1 MKKSITIL
9 SLFLISSFVFSQGRL
24 VINNNGFVVIDNS
37 AFVVLQNPN
46 PNALTTLGT
55 GGNIVSEDEDDVIKW
70 EIGLTTGTYTIPWTT
85 NSGTKIPLS
94 INKTTTGTGATAEFI
109 LSTWE
114 CATDMNTPWP
124 ANVTNMNWPTTID
137 GSLFVADRFW
147 HIDALSYTTKPDI
160 ILSMNYDP
168 AANEIGGTNTIT
180 ESNLQAQRFNTTLG
194 HWETYKVFGTNDAVN
209 DRVVNIAIPS
219 ADFFEDFILVDN
231 TAPLPV
237 TLVNFEAECNNTGEV
252 ELSWTTASEVNN
264 DYFVVEKSYDAVNFF
279 DLVTIQGNGNS
290 NVTNHYTAYDTNPSN
305 GTTYYRLKQVDF
317 DATTTYHNIVSTN
330 CNTNGFEVNEIA
342 LANNTL
348 SFNVSTTLDE
358 SLNILFYDYRGRL
371 IASKKHNVVE
381 GNNRIELDNLE
392 LSTGIYMLSI
402 IGEHN
407 TFATKLL
414 NK

>member
-1 MKKSITIL
+1 MKKFTLIISIFI
-9 SLFLISSFVFSQGRL
+9 FSSVGFSQGRL
-24 VINNNGFVVIDNS
+24 VINNNGYVVIDNS

-55 GGNIVSEDEDDVIKW
+55 GGNIISEGEDDVIKW

-85 NSGTKIPLS
+85 NSNTKIPLS
-94 INKTTTGTGATAEFI
+94 INKTTTGTGANAEFI

-114 CATDMNTPWP
+114 CATDMNAPWP
-124 ANVTNMNWPTTID
+124 SNVTNMNWPTTVD

-168 AANEIGGTNTIT
+168 AANEIGGANTII

-209 DRVVNIAIPS
+209 DRVINIAIPS

-237 TLVNFEAECNNTGEV
+237 TLVNFDAECNNGEV
-252 ELSWTTASEVNN
+252 EISWTTASEINN
-264 DYFVVEKSYDAVNFF
+264 DYFVVEKSFDAINFF
-279 DLVTIQGNGNS
+279 ELTTVQGNGNS
-290 NVTNHYTAYDTNPSN
+290 TVTNHYTAYDTNPSN

-317 DATTTYHNIVSTN
+317 DATTTYHNIVTTN
-330 CNTNGFEVNEIA
+330 CNNNGFEVNEIS

-348 SFNVSTTLDE
+348 NFNVSTSLDE
-358 SLNILFYDYRGRL
+358 NLNVLFYDYRGRL
-371 IASKKHNVVE
+371 ISTKKLRVTE
-381 GNNRIELDNLE
+381 GANRIELNNLE

-402 IGEHN
+402 VGEYN
-407 TFATKLL
+407 NFSTKLL
-414 NK
+414 SK